1 MGKQAIFDLE
11 RVLLGL
17 AHSNTGLRFQTPVT
31 ATAIKESL
39 LKFPYSIA
47 GTSAKVVRSGV
58 AMYLNWFTVILWY
71 LYKGVVYYPNQS
83 NNTK

>member
-11 RVLLGL
+11 MVLLGL
-17 AHSNTGLRFQTPVT
+17 AHNNTGLRFQTPVT

-39 LKFPYSIA
+39 KFPYSIA
-47 GTSAKVVRSGV
+47 GTRAKVVRSGV
-58 AMYLNWFTVILWY
+58 AMYLNRFTVILWY

-83 NNTK
+83 NNAK